1 MFSRNHLT
9 NEGQIQTLGY
19 KIFMNDSTT
28 ISRGILTAIKEKLNT
43 IVVEVNRED
52 KIVQI
57 LWALLSN
64 QKKKKSEWVIYGPQE
79 NVTPN
84 NELKK
89 WDDSISD

>member
-52 KIVQI
+52 EIVQI

-64 QKKKKSEWVIYGPQE
+64 QKKKSQNGSYMDP
-79 NVTPN
+79 
-84 NELKK
+84 KK
-89 WDDSISD
+89 T

>member
-9 NEGQIQTLGY
+9 NERQIQTLGY

-64 QKKKKSEWVIYGPQE
+64 QKKKSQNGSYMDP
-79 NVTPN
+79 
-84 NELKK
+84 KK
-89 WDDSISD
+89 T

>member
-43 IVVEVNRED
+43 IVVEVHRED

-64 QKKKKSEWVIYGPQE
+64 QKKKSQNGSYMDP
-79 NVTPN
+79 
-84 NELKK
+84 KK
-89 WDDSISD
+89 T

>member
-57 LWALLSN
+57 LWVLLSN
-64 QKKKKSEWVIYGPQE
+64 QKKKSQNGSYMDP
-79 NVTPN
+79 
-84 NELKK
+84 KK
-89 WDDSISD
+89 T

>member
-1 MFSRNHLT
+1 
-9 NEGQIQTLGY
+9 
-19 KIFMNDSTT
+19 MNDSTT

-64 QKKKKSEWVIYGPQE
+64 QKKKVRMGHIW
-79 NVTPN
+79 TPR
-84 NELKK
+84 KRDTK
-89 WDDSISD
+89 

>member
-64 QKKKKSEWVIYGPQE
+64 QKKKSQNGTYMDP
-79 NVTPN
+79 
-84 NELKK
+84 KK
-89 WDDSISD
+89 T

>member
-1 MFSRNHLT
+1 
-9 NEGQIQTLGY
+9 
-19 KIFMNDSTT
+19 MNDSTT

-64 QKKKKSEWVIYGPQE
+64 QEKKSQNGSYMDP
-79 NVTPN
+79 
-84 NELKK
+84 KK
-89 WDDSISD
+89 T

>member
-52 KIVQI
+52 KIIQI

-64 QKKKKSEWVIYGPQE
+64 QKKKSQNGSYMDP
-79 NVTPN
+79 
-84 NELKK
+84 KK
-89 WDDSISD
+89 T

>member
-64 QKKKKSEWVIYGPQE
+64 QKKKSQNGSYMDP
-79 NVTPN
+79 
-84 NELKK
+84 KK
-89 WDDSISD
+89 T

>member
-9 NEGQIQTLGY
+9 NEGQIQALGY

-64 QKKKKSEWVIYGPQE
+64 QKKKSQNGSYMDP
-79 NVTPN
+79 
-84 NELKK
+84 KK
-89 WDDSISD
+89 T

>member
-64 QKKKKSEWVIYGPQE
+64 QKKKSQNGSYMNP
-79 NVTPN
+79 
-84 NELKK
+84 KK
-89 WDDSISD
+89 T

>member
-57 LWALLSN
+57 LWAILSN
-64 QKKKKSEWVIYGPQE
+64 QKKKSQNGSYMDP
-79 NVTPN
+79 
-84 NELKK
+84 KK
-89 WDDSISD
+89 T

>member
-43 IVVEVNRED
+43 VVVEVNRED

-57 LWALLSN
+57 LWALISN
-64 QKKKKSEWVIYGPQE
+64 QKKKSQNGSYMDP
-79 NVTPN
+79 
-84 NELKK
+84 KK
-89 WDDSISD
+89 T

>member
-43 IVVEVNRED
+43 VVVEVNRED

-64 QKKKKSEWVIYGPQE
+64 QKKKSQNGSYMDP
-79 NVTPN
+79 
-84 NELKK
+84 KK
-89 WDDSISD
+89 T

>member
-64 QKKKKSEWVIYGPQE
+64 QKKKRQNGSYMDP
-79 NVTPN
+79 
-84 NELKK
+84 KK
-89 WDDSISD
+89 T

>member
-64 QKKKKSEWVIYGPQE
+64 QEKKSQNGSYMDP
-79 NVTPN
+79 
-84 NELKK
+84 KK
-89 WDDSISD
+89 T